1 MNNKVKGKNLKLG
14 DVLYV
19 VNESHLSL
27 GIKKVIVTGLTL
39 NKKGD
44 VDFHIDNEVNCYYY
58 QYGSYI
64 TRSETK
70 ATKVYNILLEQQK
83 QRNKRYIEEK
93 EIRAEN
99 QIHLDVVSKN
109 YVGKTVM
116 VKFQRYGKETKYE
129 KVTIYE
135 LYPTYKK
142 GEYSFSTSP
151 KTNQY
156 LTSREGKNWYFWTEL
171 DELKK
176 KKEDIEK
183 RIKELEKWK
192 SH

>member
-1 MNNKVKGKNLKLG
+1 MNTKVKGKNLKLG

-19 VNESHLSL
+19 VNEWHLSL

-44 VDFHIDNEVNCYYY
+44 VDFHIDNESNCYYY
-58 QYGSYI
+58 QYNSYI
-64 TRSETK
+64 TRSEAK
-70 ATKVYNILLEQQK
+70 ANKVYNTLLEQQK
-83 QRNKRYIEEK
+83 QRDKRYIEQK
-93 EIRAEN
+93 EIRDEN
-99 QIHLDVVSKN
+99 QIHLDEVSKN
-109 YVGKTVM
+109 YVGKNVM
-116 VKFQRYGKETKYE
+116 VKFHRNGKETEYE

-142 GEYSFSTSP
+142 SEYSFSTSP

-176 KKEDIEK
+176 KKEQLEK
-183 RIKELEKWK
+183 RIMELEK
-192 SH
+192 